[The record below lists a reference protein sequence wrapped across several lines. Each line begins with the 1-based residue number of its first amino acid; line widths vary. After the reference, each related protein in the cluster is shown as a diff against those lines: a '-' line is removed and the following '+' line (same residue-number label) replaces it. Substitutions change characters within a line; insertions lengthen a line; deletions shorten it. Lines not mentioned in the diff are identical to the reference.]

1 MWPNIMA
8 DTDLQSDILAAEEAL
23 RQALLT
29 GAETKALHEKL
40 ASLRVAQARATAEK
54 AEAKAQ
60 VEADAVAAYRAR
72 IAEIANRQVTD
83 ATARIASRM
92 AGFATST
99 TPR

>member
-1 MWPNIMA
+1 MPKP
-8 DTDLQSDILAAEEAL
+8 DTNFQASVLEAEEAL

-29 GAETKALHEKL
+29 GAETKSLHERL
-40 ASLRVAQARATAEK
+40 AVLRAAQARAAAEK

-60 VEADAVAAYRAR
+60 VEADAVAAHRAR
-72 IAEIANRQVTD
+72 IAEIANRHVTD